1 MRRSSRHLHDK
12 LISLA
17 AALVAASLALPA
29 AAQVRPVLQGT
40 KDTRIG
46 KIEFD
51 KGFPSG

>member
-1 MRRSSRHLHDK
+1 